1 MKKLIT
7 AFFAIALLPMK
18 SCKEN
23 AAEKVNQ
30 ANVEMAAERDAQ
42 KIVFPTISFDK
53 TSHDFGEIDNG
64 TAVETV
70 FSYTNSGRSPLVVTD
85 IKSSCG
91 CTVPQGWSKEPL
103 MPGES
108 SQFTVK
114 FNGKG
119 ANKVSK
125 TITLTTN
132 TENGREQVRISAFIK
147 PDPNA
152 TVPAPTLKQTTK

>member
-1 MKKLIT
+1 MKKI
-7 AFFAIALLPMK
+7 LLTVFVVSLVPLN
-18 SCKEN
+18 SCKDN
-23 AAEKVNQ
+23 ATEKINQ
-30 ANVEMAAERDAQ
+30 ENVEMAAERDAQ
-42 KIVFPTISFDK
+42 TIVFPSISFDK
-53 TSHDFGEIDNG
+53 TLHDFGEIQNG
-64 TAVETV
+64 TPVETV

-85 IKSSCG
+85 IKSTCG

-108 SQFTVK
+108 SQFSVK

-132 TENGREQVRISAFIK
+132 TEKGREQVRISAFIK

-152 TVPAPTLKQTTK
+152 AVSTVKKQ

>member
-1 MKKLIT
+1 MKKL
-7 AFFAIALLPMK
+7 FLLFTSVVLISFT

-23 AAEKVNQ
+23 ATDKINQ
-30 ANVEMAAERDAQ
+30 ENVTKAAERDAQ
-42 KIVFPTISFDK
+42 TIFYPSVAFDK
-53 TSHDFGEIDNG
+53 VAHDFGEIQNG
-64 TAVETV
+64 TPVETV
-70 FSYTNSGRSPLVVTD
+70 FTYTNSGQSPLVVTE
-85 IKSSCG
+85 IKSTCG
-91 CTVPQGWSKEPL
+91 CTVPEGWSREPL
-103 MPGES
+103 APGAS

-132 TENGREQVRISAFIK
+132 TESGREQVRISAFIV

-152 TVPAPTLKQTTK
+152 APVVKTQ